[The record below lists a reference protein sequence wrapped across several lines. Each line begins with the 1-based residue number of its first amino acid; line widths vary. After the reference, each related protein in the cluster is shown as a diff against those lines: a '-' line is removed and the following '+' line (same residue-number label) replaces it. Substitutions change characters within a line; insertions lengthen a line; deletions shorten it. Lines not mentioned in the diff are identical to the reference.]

1 MGNKKL
7 TDSDLILLLEKQ
19 ELLLK
24 ELLDFS
30 QRQFAENDPVGLDR
44 LLLEKERCFEEMQKI
59 DSLLERWYTQFQRE
73 LNQGEK
79 TLEQT
84 LQELLEKS
92 NSEYK
97 KEFLN
102 KSIEVLFENK
112 LKKQNKYFGRDKFL
126 NSVIVESSQDLTGQI
141 QNVTINDF
149 NHNNLF
155 GTILSNEK
163 RNFAA

>member
-44 LLLEKERCFEEMQKI
+44 LLLQKERCFEEMQKV
-59 DSLLERWYTQFQRE
+59 DSLLERWYKQFQRE

-84 LQELLEKS
+84 LQELLEKILH
-92 NSEYK
+92 SEKNFEQVVGREK
-97 KEFLN
+97 KSCFITN
-102 KSIEVLFENK
+102 
-112 LKKQNKYFGRDKFL
+112 
-126 NSVIVESSQDLTGQI
+126 
-141 QNVTINDF
+141 
-149 NHNNLF
+149 
-155 GTILSNEK
+155 
-163 RNFAA
+163 

>member
-44 LLLEKERCFEEMQKI
+44 LLLQKERCFEEMQKI
-59 DSLLERWYTQFQRE
+59 DSLLEIWYTQFQRE

-84 LQELLEKS
+84 LQELLEKILH
-92 NSEYK
+92 SEKNFEQVVGREK
-97 KEFLN
+97 KAVSL
-102 KSIEVLFENK
+102 
-112 LKKQNKYFGRDKFL
+112 
-126 NSVIVESSQDLTGQI
+126 QI
-141 QNVTINDF
+141 DE
-149 NHNNLF
+149 
-155 GTILSNEK
+155 LSRQMLYRKEPLQHRAKIKNMMT
-163 RNFAA
+163 